1 MAVGLTVIISSK
13 CEDYEITIIKTIL
26 DGELVYRDP
35 SGGLSIL
42 VVETLTTKVL
52 MTNSTFV
59 SKRTHYV
66 KANFNYLSI
75 LASIEC

>member
-1 MAVGLTVIISSK
+1 MAVGSTVIMSTK
-13 CEDYEITIIKTIL
+13 CTDYEICINNLIS

-42 VVETLTTKVL
+42 VVETLSTKVL

-59 SKRTHYV
+59 SKKKYFV
-66 KANFNYLSI
+66 SLNFNYSSI

>member
-1 MAVGLTVIISSK
+1 MFSAICIVDNLIKQPRS
-13 CEDYEITIIKTIL
+13 IT

-42 VVETLTTKVL
+42 STESFTTRVL

-59 SKRTHYV
+59 SSLLYERWFDLCPNQT
-66 KANFNYLSI
+66 I
-75 LASIEC
+75 LIAY